1 MNFITR
7 TIPKEGMLPEE
18 NEDAFLFSESNL
30 IFAIADGATESSFS
44 KHWANLLVEDFVNNY
59 NSYITNNAIMPS
71 EKMVAFLEEKIS
83 TKKLPWYAEEKAM
96 MGASAAFLGIA
107 FNQIPESMDFE
118 WHACAVGDCN
128 LFVIRNNRLELAFPL
143 VNAIEFSNR
152 PTLINST
159 IEFQHQKKHQFKN
172 SKGNLIKEDV
182 LFLMTDAIAKWFI
195 ERTGN
200 MEVTPEADNPLN
212 TIELMISSEDKFEK
226 MVGQLRKS
234 KELRND
240 DTTIVKVSF

>member
-1 MNFITR
+1 
-7 TIPKEGMLPEE
+7 
-18 NEDAFLFSESNL
+18 
-30 IFAIADGATESSFS
+30 
-44 KHWANLLVEDFVNNY
+44 
-59 NSYITNNAIMPS
+59 MPS

-118 WHACAVGDCN
+118 WHACTVGDCN
-128 LFVIRNNRLELAFPL
+128 LFIIRNNRLELAFPL

-152 PTLINST
+152 PPLINSAV
-159 IEFQHQKKHQFKN
+159 EFQHQKKHQFKN
-172 SKGNLIKEDV
+172 SHGNLIKDDV
-182 LFLMTDAIAKWFI
+182 LFLMTDAIAKWFL
-195 ERTGN
+195 ERTEK
-200 MEVTPEADNPLN
+200 MDVAPEADNPLN
-212 TIELMISSEDKFEK
+212 AIELMISSEENFEK
-226 MVGQLRKS
+226 IVAKLRES